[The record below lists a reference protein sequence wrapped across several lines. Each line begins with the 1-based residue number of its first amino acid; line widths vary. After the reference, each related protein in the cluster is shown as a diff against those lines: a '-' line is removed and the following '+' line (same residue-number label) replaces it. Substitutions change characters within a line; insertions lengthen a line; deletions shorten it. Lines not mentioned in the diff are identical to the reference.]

1 MARKYG
7 DLIKPLPQ
15 YGDLI
20 KTLPMM
26 KREGM
31 PAMFAA
37 GAQEMNGFGVHII
50 YAFSFANGL
59 TGRSTKP
66 HVHDNFDEAIFC
78 LGSDPNDVSD
88 LGATIEV
95 AIGAEGEQ
103 ERYSF
108 DKPSVI
114 VVPKGIFHTPM
125 LTHDYRKPVLV
136 MAVSLT
142 DKYEA
147 RYE

>member
-37 GAQEMNGFGVHII
+37 GAQEMNGFG
-50 YAFSFANGL
+50 
-59 TGRSTKP
+59 
-66 HVHDNFDEAIFC
+66 
-78 LGSDPNDVSD
+78 
-88 LGATIEV
+88 
-95 AIGAEGEQ
+95 AEGEQ

-125 LTHDYRKPVLV
+125 WTHDYRKPVLV

-142 DKYEA
+142 DKHEA
-147 RYE
+147 RDEKPRLVARAAGRGPSSP